1 MEIAGILRDSVFSP
15 NSNDSRIMEE
25 IARRLRGMGH
35 AVRLYPEA
43 RVAEQ
48 PLSERAVFSMARG
61 AGALERLSDYE
72 REGGFIL
79 NSPRGVRNCMRW
91 NITRLLE
98 ESHVLIPP
106 TYYIDLSAVSES
118 VYSADFPC
126 WLKRADGCSEVM
138 DDVCYVENKEDLAR
152 ALDGFGSRGIRRA
165 VLMRHMEGDIV
176 KFYGVAGTSFFY
188 WYYPTLAGGRS
199 KFGLEKRNGPVRK
212 TPFSAEDLRR
222 EMDGF
227 ALFSSTIVYGG
238 DCIVSG
244 DGRCW
249 VIDFNDFPSF
259 SPCVEAAAQ
268 AVAERI
274 SGMNIGI

>member
-43 RVAEQ
+43 RLAEQ
-48 PLSERAVFSMARG
+48 PLSERVMFSMARG
-61 AGALERLSDYE
+61 AEALERLSGYE
-72 REGGFIL
+72 REGRVIL

-91 NITRLLE
+91 SITRMLE

-106 TYYIDLSAVSES
+106 TYYIDLSAVSGS

-138 DDVCYVENKEDLAR
+138 DDVCYVENREDLEQ
-152 ALDGFGSRGIRRA
+152 ALLRFGSRGIRKA
-165 VLMRHMEGDIV
+165 VLTRHVEGDLV

-188 WYYPTLAGGRS
+188 WYYPTLAGGKT
-199 KFGLEKRNGPVRK
+199 KFGLEKRNSPVRK

-222 EMDGF
+222 EMNGF
-227 ALFSSTIVYGG
+227 ARVSSTSVYGG
-238 DCIVSG
+238 DCIVGG
-244 DGRCW
+244 DGRCR

-274 SGMNIGI
+274 SSINIGI